1 MSGRTIAIGDI
12 HGALDHLERLVKR
25 LPRLDAG
32 DTIVFIGDYLD
43 RGADPAGTVAFVRG
57 LPGKT
62 AARVV
67 ALRGNHEDAWIRV
80 RREKWKQFVLPAD
93 NGCLATLRSY
103 RGGPV
108 PGLDEMPTA
117 DEFKALIAA
126 DFFCEGDF
134 EWMESLLPFHE
145 DDHAIYVHAGLPRAD
160 GRFLHPSEVADQRL
174 LYWQRDAEFFRSYR
188 GKRVVFGHTP
198 TDRLPQELSAHTP
211 GDDRDLFLGES
222 VIGIDTGCG
231 HGGFLTAVEL
241 PSLAVYESR

>member
-12 HGALDHLERLVKR
+12 HGDLDHLERLFER
-25 LPRLDAG
+25 LPWLDAG
-32 DTIVFIGDYLD
+32 DTIVFIGDYVD
-43 RGADPAGTVAFVRG
+43 RGPDSAGAVAFVRR
-57 LPGKT
+57 LPEKT

-103 RGGPV
+103 AGGPV
-108 PGLDEMPTA
+108 PVLDELPTA

-126 DFFCEGDF
+126 DFFAEGDF
-134 EWMESLLPFHE
+134 EWMESLPAFHE

-160 GRFLHPSEVADQRL
+160 GRFLHPSEVADVRPL
-174 LYWQRDAEFFRSYR
+174 FWQRDAEFFRNYR

-198 TDRLPQELSAHTP
+198 TERLPQELSQHTP
-211 GDDRDLFLGES
+211 GDDKDLFLGES
-222 VIGIDTGCG
+222 IVGIDTGCG

-241 PSLAVYESR
+241 PGLVVHESR